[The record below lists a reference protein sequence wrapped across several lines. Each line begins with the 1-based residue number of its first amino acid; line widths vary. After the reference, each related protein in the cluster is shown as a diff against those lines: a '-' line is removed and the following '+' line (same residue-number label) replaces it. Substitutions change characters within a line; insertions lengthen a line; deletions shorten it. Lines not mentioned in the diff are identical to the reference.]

1 MDGARP
7 EDFQFATQ
15 ATPQLD
21 PANGD
26 MLPITPE
33 QAKTVNAANDLGTA
47 INRKTMTLNRR
58 HFGVLLGVMIAVMI
72 GLSASLVFLLARG
85 RLAQEAGAEVAQE
98 EGSSETMEL
107 AESVPSN
114 SEPVVQELSI
124 DHALVQGIY
133 GRFAKLREYSSALG
147 ELSKFYNDEAVK
159 AGHPSRL
166 IMLDIAIS
174 STPEQ
179 KCQSTAP
186 DNYLNI
192 CYSVAELNQRVKKA
206 FGAEIS
212 FEPGEVLENATRP
225 LYQYDAEFGEL
236 YMLGY
241 GIGGMGSSFA
251 RTLLRA
257 ERVDDKLY
265 LYEIVGERTTEG
277 WLTKLGLNCQN
288 TAPCGY
294 NVGSAWHEGGE
305 VDDAVSKATLL
316 KYQESLDTY
325 KWIFQETDD
334 GDYIFAGLER
344 V

>member
-133 GRFAKLREYSSALG
+133 GDRK
-147 ELSKFYNDEAVK
+147 
-159 AGHPSRL
+159 
-166 IMLDIAIS
+166 
-174 STPEQ
+174 
-179 KCQSTAP
+179 
-186 DNYLNI
+186 
-192 CYSVAELNQRVKKA
+192 SVV
-206 FGAEIS
+206 
-212 FEPGEVLENATRP
+212 
-225 LYQYDAEFGEL
+225 
-236 YMLGY
+236 
-241 GIGGMGSSFA
+241 
-251 RTLLRA
+251 
-257 ERVDDKLY
+257 
-265 LYEIVGERTTEG
+265 
-277 WLTKLGLNCQN
+277 
-288 TAPCGY
+288 
-294 NVGSAWHEGGE
+294 
-305 VDDAVSKATLL
+305 
-316 KYQESLDTY
+316 
-325 KWIFQETDD
+325 
-334 GDYIFAGLER
+334 
-344 V
+344 